1 MFRCR
6 RVLAICLLLLV
17 CLSFVSCV
25 DLSSDPAL
33 KGLVTFSTS
42 DDGTRIAEYQGAV
55 YLRSRFFCVQSE
67 ESDPMISWDMMINLM
82 ANPGRFIYAD
92 RVDDPFCIYHN
103 SPYSEYI
110 SVYLPETYDYASD
123 TFVLDGTD
131 ASILW
136 SEVLTEKTMLLMADY
151 RYTITMHSEVHPRIL
166 AYMQICRVNRE
177 WYASFYQEYY
187 GVDNKEMYKLSDM
200 FVALLVENGLIEDIN
215 WPDTT
220 PAES

>member
-1 MFRCR
+1 
-6 RVLAICLLLLV
+6 
-17 CLSFVSCV
+17 
-25 DLSSDPAL
+25 
-33 KGLVTFSTS
+33 
-42 DDGTRIAEYQGAV
+42 
-55 YLRSRFFCVQSE
+55 
-67 ESDPMISWDMMINLM
+67 MISWDMMINLM

-151 RYTITMHSEVHPRIL
+151 RYTITMHSEAHPRIM

-177 WYASFYQEYY
+177 WYASFDSEAHVFE
-187 GVDNKEMYKLSDM
+187 GIKNEEMYKLSDA

-215 WPDTT
+215 WPDAAS
-220 PAES
+220 AES

>member
-1 MFRCR
+1 MHKRI
-6 RVLAICLLLLV
+6 LAICLLLLV

-25 DLSSDPAL
+25 DPLLDPKL
-33 KGLVTFSTS
+33 KDRVTHYYNPSGIGVYKMEF
-42 DDGTRIAEYQGAV
+42 QGVA
-55 YLRSRFFCVQSE
+55 YPKSPFFCVKYD
-67 ESDPMISWDMMINLM
+67 ESDPMVSWRSSMRLIVDPGIRIFGDNFD
-82 ANPGRFIYAD
+82 NPVFMYYPSSDAHHLPIYLTEEFD
-92 RVDDPFCIYHN
+92 
-103 SPYSEYI
+103 YS
-110 SVYLPETYDYASD
+110 SD

-151 RYTITMHSEVHPRIL
+151 RYTITMHSETHPRIL

-187 GVDNKEMYKLSDM
+187 GVDNKEMYKLSDL